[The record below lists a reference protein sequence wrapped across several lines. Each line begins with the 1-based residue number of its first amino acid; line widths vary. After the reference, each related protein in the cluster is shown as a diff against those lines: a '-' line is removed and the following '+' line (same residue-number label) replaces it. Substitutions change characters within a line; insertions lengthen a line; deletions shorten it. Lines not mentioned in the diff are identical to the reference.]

1 MSVKQNNSSSD
12 SSSMNVP
19 IGPGDVYPRNGGFFS
34 GTNVPLI
41 SYIYFAYKLTGSQL
55 QLLIPHLPQWVL
67 KDRFDIQARA
77 DGNPTKDQ
85 MRLMMQSLL
94 ADRFQLV
101 IHYETQ
107 QLPVFALFVSK
118 PGETGPQLQPHPNDS
133 SCSAAPPPTSPASA
147 LEPPA
152 TVAHGLPSDCGSIIG
167 MPSTPSGRMRVGA
180 RNVPIRLL
188 ANSLAQVGNLDRA
201 VLDRTQL
208 SETFDFTFAW
218 TPQHNRPLPS
228 GVIAPLD
235 EPGPTFLEDL
245 NQQLGLRLEPQ
256 TASTEVFVIDRVE
269 RPSGN

>member
-1 MSVKQNNSSSD
+1 LM
-12 SSSMNVP
+12 
-19 IGPGDVYPRNGGFFS
+19 
-34 GTNVPLI
+34 
-41 SYIYFAYKLTGSQL
+41 
-55 QLLIPHLPQWVL
+55 PHLPQWVL
-67 KDRFDIQARA
+67 KDRFDIQARV

-94 ADRFQLV
+94 ADRFKLV

-107 QLPVFALFVSK
+107 QRPVFALVVSK

-133 SCSAAPPPTSPASA
+133 SCSAAPLPTSPASA
-147 LEPPA
+147 LESPA
-152 TVAHGLPSDCGSIIG
+152 TVAGGLPADCGGILG

-201 VLDRTQL
+201 VLDRTRL
-208 SETFDFTFAW
+208 SGTFDFTFEW
-218 TPQHNRPLPS
+218 TPQHNHPMLS

-245 NQQLGLRLEPQ
+245 KEQLGLRLEPQ
-256 TASTEVFVIDRVE
+256 TAATEVLVIDRVE
-269 RPSGN
+269 RLLGN